1 MHRHLDLTALRSF
14 ATVADTGGVTR
25 AAGYL
30 HLTQSA
36 VSMQI
41 KRLEDVLGVR
51 LLERSGRGVA
61 LTREG
66 EEILSMARRML
77 ALNDEVLRRAQSS
90 LPSQEVILGVPH
102 DIVNPAIPEVLRQ
115 FSAAFPMVKIQLIS
129 SLTRDLKAR
138 FARGEMDVILATEA
152 HAETGG
158 ETLTTLPLIWV
169 GAPDGQIW
177 RRRPLRLAME
187 HHCIFKQG
195 VQRALDAAGIAW
207 EMAVDTNHFR
217 SVGAVLLAD
226 LAVTPILEG
235 TLMDGLEV
243 IRHQDSLPDL
253 GCIEVNL
260 YRRSNGAAVDA
271 LVSMLCHAYGGIK
284 A

>member
-77 ALNDEVLRRAQSS
+77 ALNDEVLRRVRAAQ
-90 LPSQEVILGVPH
+90 PSQEVILGVPH
-102 DIVNPAIPEVLRQ
+102 DIVNIAIPEVLRQ
-115 FSAAFPMVKIQLIS
+115 FAAAFPLVKIQLIS

-138 FARGEMDVILATEA
+138 FAQGEMDVILATEA
-152 HAETGG
+152 HSDTGG
-158 ETLTTLPLIWV
+158 ETLNKLPLLWV

-187 HHCIFKQG
+187 HHCIFKQD
-195 VQRALDAAGIAW
+195 VQRALDTAGIAW

-217 SVGAVLLAD
+217 TAVAMMLAD

-243 IRHQDSLPDL
+243 VRHQDTLPDL

-271 LVSMLCHAYGGIK
+271 LVSMLHHAYGGVK